1 MNSNQILQKLVGL
14 EESNDGLILLPFQV
28 GTLFLNYGDET
39 KTMYRYEAFMKDD
52 DMKSL
57 IHIGPVAESRGVTY
71 ERVIQVLKAAFKDK
85 YYDALCT
92 LNGLVVCDTDEE
104 FVAAMNKIHTYT
116 DDILTEWYNWD
127 DYEDFL
133 GHMLGTHKIIVI
145 NSDCIMRAAQE
156 IADSDPC
163 ETVSVVYW
171 RGVAQTIIH
180 EAAHLMMD
188 TNLCLDKEDF
198 ITDNNEECI
207 EEFCREA
214 YDALPV
220 ELR

>member
-1 MNSNQILQKLVGL
+1 MNSNQILQKLVKL
-14 EESNDGLILLPFQV
+14 EESNDGLILLPLQV
-28 GTLFLNYGDET
+28 GTLFLNYRDET
-39 KTMYRYEAFMKDD
+39 KTMYRYESFMKDS
-52 DMKSL
+52 DMKEL
-57 IHIGPVAESRGVTY
+57 LYIGPIAAARGVTS
-71 ERVIQVLKAAFKDK
+71 ERVLQVIHAAFKDK

-92 LNGLVVCDTDEE
+92 LNGLVVCDTEEE
-104 FVAAMNKIHTYT
+104 FVTAMNKIRTYT
-116 DDILTEWYNWD
+116 DDVLTEWYSWD

-145 NSDCIMRAAQE
+145 NSDCIMRTAQE

-188 TNLCLDKEDF
+188 TNLCLDEEDF

-214 YDALPV
+214 YDALPI